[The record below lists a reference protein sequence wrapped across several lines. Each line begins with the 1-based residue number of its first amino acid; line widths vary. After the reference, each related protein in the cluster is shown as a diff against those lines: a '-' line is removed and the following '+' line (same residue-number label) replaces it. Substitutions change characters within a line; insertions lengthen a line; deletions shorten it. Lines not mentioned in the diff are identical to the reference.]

1 MNYKMSRYFN
11 KNTFL
16 FVMSIVFFFL
26 VIIVIGLTKDK
37 FNSNSNSN
45 SVSLTGTNSIHI
57 SNKLPL
63 TDESGRTLDASNVD
77 DDILNE
83 IAFSVES
90 TGDKNISSNY
100 EVYLESDE
108 NDDTIDPNYV
118 KVYLTDGD
126 GKAFKD
132 YSGNEVMTYR
142 NLRVSKSS
150 ASGKLLYSGTIF
162 GNQKQE
168 FKLRLWL
175 DETYFLSDTKKE
187 FNGIIKVKK
196 LS

>member
-26 VIIVIGLTKDK
+26 IIIVIVLTKDK
-37 FNSNSNSN
+37 LKSNSN

-83 IAFSVES
+83 ISFSVES
-90 TGDKNISSNY
+90 TGDKKIASNY
-100 EVYLESDE
+100 EVYLESEE

-118 KVYLTDGD
+118 KVYLTDRD

-168 FKLRLWL
+168 FKLRIWL

>member
-16 FVMSIVFFFL
+16 FVMSIAFFFL

-37 FNSNSNSN
+37 FNSNS
-45 SVSLTGTNSIHI
+45 VSLIGTNSIHI

-90 TGDKNISSNY
+90 TGDTKIASNY

-108 NDDTIDPNYV
+108 NADTIDPNYV

>member
-26 VIIVIGLTKDK
+26 IIIVIFLTKDK
-37 FNSNSNSN
+37 FNSNSN

-83 IAFSVES
+83 ISFSVES
-90 TGDKNISSNY
+90 TGDKKIASNY
-100 EVYLESDE
+100 EVYLESEE
-108 NDDTIDPNYV
+108 NDDTIDSNYV

-126 GKAFKD
+126 RKAFKD

-168 FKLRLWL
+168 FKLRIWL

-187 FNGIIKVKK
+187 FNGIIRVKK

>member
-37 FNSNSNSN
+37 FNSNSNS
-45 SVSLTGTNSIHI
+45 VSLTGTNSIHI

-63 TDESGRTLDASNVD
+63 TDESGRTLDASNVA

>member
-37 FNSNSNSN
+37 FNSNSN

-118 KVYLTDGD
+118 KVYLTNGD

-132 YSGNEVMTYR
+132 YSGNEVKTYR

>member
-1 MNYKMSRYFN
+1 MNYKMSKYFN

-37 FNSNSNSN
+37 FNSNSN

-118 KVYLTDGD
+118 KVYLTNGD

>member
-26 VIIVIGLTKDK
+26 IIIVIVLTKDK
-37 FNSNSNSN
+37 FNSNSN

-83 IAFSVES
+83 ISFSVES
-90 TGDKNISSNY
+90 TGDKKIASNY
-100 EVYLESDE
+100 EVYLDSEE

-118 KVYLTDGD
+118 KVYLTDGNR
-126 GKAFKD
+126 KAFKD

-162 GNQKQE
+162 GNRKQE

>member
-26 VIIVIGLTKDK
+26 VISVIGLTKDK
-37 FNSNSNSN
+37 FNSNSN

-63 TDESGRTLDASNVD
+63 TDESGRTLDASNVN

>member
-1 MNYKMSRYFN
+1 MNYKMSKYFN

-37 FNSNSNSN
+37 FNSNSN

-83 IAFSVES
+83 ISFSVES
-90 TGDKNISSNY
+90 TGDTNISSNY

-187 FNGIIKVKK
+187 FNGIRKVKK

>member
-11 KNTFL
+11 KNMFL

-26 VIIVIGLTKDK
+26 IIIVIVLTKDK
-37 FNSNSNSN
+37 FNSNSN

-83 IAFSVES
+83 ISFSVES
-90 TGDKNISSNY
+90 TGDKKIASNY
-100 EVYLESDE
+100 EVYLESEE

-118 KVYLTDGD
+118 KVYLTDGNR
-126 GKAFKD
+126 KAFKD

-162 GNQKQE
+162 GNRKQE
-168 FKLRLWL
+168 FKLRIWL

-187 FNGIIKVKK
+187 FNGIIRIKK

>member
-37 FNSNSNSN
+37 FNSNSNS
-45 SVSLTGTNSIHI
+45 VSLTGTNSIHI

-63 TDESGRTLDASNVD
+63 TDESGRTLDASNVN

-118 KVYLTDGD
+118 KVYLTNGD

>member
-26 VIIVIGLTKDK
+26 IIIVIVLTKDK
-37 FNSNSNSN
+37 LKSNSN

-83 IAFSVES
+83 ISFSVES
-90 TGDKNISSNY
+90 TGDKKIASNY
-100 EVYLESDE
+100 EVYLESEE

-118 KVYLTDGD
+118 KVYLTDGNR
-126 GKAFKD
+126 KAFKD

-162 GNQKQE
+162 GNRKQE

>member
-11 KNTFL
+11 KSTFL

-26 VIIVIGLTKDK
+26 IIIVIVLTKDK
-37 FNSNSNSN
+37 FNSNSN

-83 IAFSVES
+83 ISFSVES
-90 TGDKNISSNY
+90 TGDKKIANNY
-100 EVYLESDE
+100 EVYLESEE

-150 ASGKLLYSGTIF
+150 ASGKLLYFGTIF

-168 FKLRLWL
+168 FKLRIWL

-187 FNGIIKVKK
+187 FNGIIRVKK

>member
-37 FNSNSNSN
+37 FNSNSN

-142 NLRVSKSS
+142 NIRVSKSS

>member
-37 FNSNSNSN
+37 FNSNSN

-150 ASGKLLYSGTIF
+150 VSGKLLYSGTIF

>member
-37 FNSNSNSN
+37 FNSNSNS
-45 SVSLTGTNSIHI
+45 VSLTGTNSIHI
-57 SNKLPL
+57 YNKLPL
-63 TDESGRTLDASNVD
+63 TDEYGRTLDASNVD

>member
-1 MNYKMSRYFN
+1 MNYKMSKYFN

-37 FNSNSNSN
+37 FNSNSN

-83 IAFSVES
+83 ISFSVES
-90 TGDKNISSNY
+90 TGDTNISSNY

-168 FKLRLWL
+168 FKLRRWL

>member
-26 VIIVIGLTKDK
+26 IIIVIVLTKDK
-37 FNSNSNSN
+37 FNSNSN

-83 IAFSVES
+83 ISFSVES
-90 TGDKNISSNY
+90 TGDKKIASNY
-100 EVYLESDE
+100 EVYLESEE

-118 KVYLTDGD
+118 KVYLTDGNR
-126 GKAFKD
+126 KAFKD

-162 GNQKQE
+162 GNRKQE
-168 FKLRLWL
+168 FKLRIWL

>member
-26 VIIVIGLTKDK
+26 IIIVIVLTKDK
-37 FNSNSNSN
+37 FNSNSN

-83 IAFSVES
+83 ISFSVES
-90 TGDKNISSNY
+90 TGNKKNASKY
-100 EVYLESDE
+100 EVYLESEE

-168 FKLRLWL
+168 FKLRIWL

-187 FNGIIKVKK
+187 FNGIIRVKK

>member
-11 KNTFL
+11 KNMFL

-26 VIIVIGLTKDK
+26 IIIVIVLTKDK
-37 FNSNSNSN
+37 FNSNSNS
-45 SVSLTGTNSIHI
+45 VILTGTNSIHI

-77 DDILNE
+77 ADILNE
-83 IAFSVES
+83 ISFSVES
-90 TGDKNISSNY
+90 TGDKKIASNY
-100 EVYLESDE
+100 EVYLESEE

-118 KVYLTDGD
+118 KVYLTDGNR
-126 GKAFKD
+126 KAFKD

-162 GNQKQE
+162 GNRKQE
-168 FKLRLWL
+168 FKLRIWL

>member
-26 VIIVIGLTKDK
+26 VIIVIALTKDK
-37 FNSNSNSN
+37 FNSNSNS
-45 SVSLTGTNSIHI
+45 VSLTGINSIHI

-83 IAFSVES
+83 ISFSVES
-90 TGDKNISSNY
+90 TGDKKIASNY

>member
-83 IAFSVES
+83 ISFSVES
-90 TGDKNISSNY
+90 TGDTKIASNY

-118 KVYLTDGD
+118 KVYLTNGD

>member
-37 FNSNSNSN
+37 FNSNSN

-83 IAFSVES
+83 IAF
-90 TGDKNISSNY
+90 
-100 EVYLESDE
+100 
-108 NDDTIDPNYV
+108 
-118 KVYLTDGD
+118 
-126 GKAFKD
+126 
-132 YSGNEVMTYR
+132 
-142 NLRVSKSS
+142 
-150 ASGKLLYSGTIF
+150 
-162 GNQKQE
+162 
-168 FKLRLWL
+168 
-175 DETYFLSDTKKE
+175 
-187 FNGIIKVKK
+187 
-196 LS
+196 

>member
-37 FNSNSNSN
+37 FNSNSN

-83 IAFSVES
+83 ISFSVES
-90 TGDKNISSNY
+90 TGDTNISSNY

-118 KVYLTDGD
+118 KVYLTNGD

>member
-37 FNSNSNSN
+37 FNSNSN

-100 EVYLESDE
+100 EGYLESDE

>member
-1 MNYKMSRYFN
+1 MNYKMSKYFN

-37 FNSNSNSN
+37 FNSNSNS
-45 SVSLTGTNSIHI
+45 VSLTGTNSIHI

-63 TDESGRTLDASNVD
+63 TDESGRTLDSSNVD

-83 IAFSVES
+83 ISFSVES
-90 TGDKNISSNY
+90 TGDTNISSNY

>member
-37 FNSNSNSN
+37 FNSNSNS
-45 SVSLTGTNSIHI
+45 VSLTGTNSIHI

-63 TDESGRTLDASNVD
+63 TDESGRTLDASNVN

-83 IAFSVES
+83 ISFSVES
-90 TGDKNISSNY
+90 TGDTKIASNY

>member
-37 FNSNSNSN
+37 FNSNSN

-83 IAFSVES
+83 ISFSVES
-90 TGDKNISSNY
+90 TGDTKIASNY

>member
-16 FVMSIVFFFL
+16 FIMSIVFFFL

-37 FNSNSNSN
+37 FNSNSN

>member
-16 FVMSIVFFFL
+16 FVMSIIFFFL
-26 VIIVIGLTKDK
+26 VIIVIALAKDK
-37 FNSNSNSN
+37 LKSNSN

-90 TGDKNISSNY
+90 TGDKKISSNY
-100 EVYLESDE
+100 EVYLESEE

-126 GKAFKD
+126 VKAFKE